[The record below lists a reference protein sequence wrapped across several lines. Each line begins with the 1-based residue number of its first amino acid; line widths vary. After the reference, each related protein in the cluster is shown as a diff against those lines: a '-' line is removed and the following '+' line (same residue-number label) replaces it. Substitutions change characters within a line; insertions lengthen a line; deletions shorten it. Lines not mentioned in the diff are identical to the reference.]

1 MISVHVCTISNT
13 TMGIIKFMNSLNC
26 TFNFFLVYIVRFGND
41 SIAIHLAFLI
51 ESNVVN
57 ITASYWLSVRSVPP
71 VMDRVFFNNFK
82 NST

>member
-1 MISVHVCTISNT
+1 M
-13 TMGIIKFMNSLNC
+13 
-26 TFNFFLVYIVRFGND
+26 LVYYQYYD

-57 ITASYWLSVRSVPP
+57 ITASYWLSVRSVLP